1 MKIYKMIIRSKY
13 SNSILHIENN
23 IKETKIDDYVNWF
36 YDNDLQ
42 NYADYKFEL
51 IKEMNLNENTI

>member
-1 MKIYKMIIRSKY
+1 MYKMIIRSKY

-36 YDNDLQ
+36 YDNGLQ

>member
-1 MKIYKMIIRSKY
+1 MKMYKMIIRSKY

-23 IKETKIDDYVNWF
+23 IREIKIDDYVNWF
-36 YDNDLQ
+36 YNHNLQ

-51 IKEMNLNENTI
+51 IKGDE